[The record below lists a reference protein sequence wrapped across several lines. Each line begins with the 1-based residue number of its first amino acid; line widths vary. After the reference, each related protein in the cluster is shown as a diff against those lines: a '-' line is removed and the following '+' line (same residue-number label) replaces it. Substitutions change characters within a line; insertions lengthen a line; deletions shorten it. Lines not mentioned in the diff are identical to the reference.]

1 MIEEKSIL
9 AIIPARGGSKGVT
22 RKNIRAVAGKPLIA
36 WTIEEAK
43 KSQYI
48 DRLILSS
55 EDDEI
60 IEVAKSY
67 GCEVP
72 FVRPE
77 ELAQDHTSGIDPV
90 LHALTLFPQY
100 EYVILL
106 QPTSPLRSVKD
117 IDGCIEQCIYKKACS
132 CVSVT
137 QPDKSPY
144 WMYVLDEN
152 NRMTPLIDKEQ
163 AINRR
168 QELPEVYTLNGAIYI
183 AKSDWLHH
191 KKTFVTA
198 DTLAYYM
205 PKERSIDIDTEMD
218 LICAQAI
225 ITEGYHA
232 KCRKASPIQ

>member
-55 EDDEI
+55 EDAEI

-72 FVRPE
+72 FVRPK

-100 EYVILL
+100 EYVVLL

-117 IDGCIEQCIYKKACS
+117 IDNCIEQCIYKKAYS

-152 NRMTPLIDKEQ
+152 NR
-163 AINRR
+163 R
-168 QELPEVYTLNGAIYI
+168 QELPEVYALNGAVYV
-183 AKSDWLHH
+183 AQSDLLYQ
-191 KKTFVTA
+191 KKTFVTM
-198 DTLAYYM
+198 DSVAYCM
-205 PKERSIDIDTEMD
+205 PKERSLDIDTELD
-218 LICAQAI
+218 LQLA
-225 ITEGYHA
+225 EYLMMKWSG
-232 KCRKASPIQ
+232 KND